1 MIKLKDIYLFQ
12 WIDKKFIDMIIDNS
26 RRVEIS
32 SWDYILRQWDES
44 NEEAYIIQEWEVVVE
59 INWKIVNT
67 IQEWNIFWEI
77 ALITDEPRTASIKA
91 SWDIILLKINKE
103 LLQNI
108 IKKFENWKEIQ
119 KVLYERIM
127 MNLKN

>member
-91 SWDIILLKINKE
+91 QNDLILLKISKD
-103 LLQNI
+103 LLHNI
-108 IKKFENWKEIQ
+108 IKNFTNWSEIQ
-119 KVLYERIM
+119 KVFFERIKE
-127 MNLKN
+127 NIGK